1 MKAFSRTS
9 QLLQEREEMFERQL
23 RQIREERK
31 EFKAL
36 LTKLQAKANIA
47 DKNNNKGD
55 MQHA

>member
-36 LTKLQAKANIA
+36 LTKLQDKANIA